1 MRADAK
7 SGKNQEMHA
16 TRLTGRLGNELSSPY
31 WSARLGVLRFVDRE
45 GGDLFT
51 LDRRGGVQ
59 RRWSGAATVAVM
71 RPRAE
76 GGVLVV
82 TDRSLSLAS
91 RDDLGDLQSWGALLA
106 DSRQRFVTGSC
117 SPTGRLYLGT
127 VAYGRTPGIAM
138 VYRLD
143 AGEATGRPVVT
154 GLTSVGGVAWS
165 PDHSMCYLLDDGVV
179 YGFDYHPHH
188 SISDQ
193 RELFPSMFGDAD
205 GLQVDAEGGLWLC
218 HTEAGLLVRHTVQG
232 DVTVLVDLPGVT
244 ACAFGGP
251 NLTTLYCLA
260 DGAVWSLEPGVAGLP
275 VLPFRGEFPRH
286 YA

>member
-1 MRADAK
+1 M
-7 SGKNQEMHA
+7 NQEVRA
-16 TRLTGRLGNELSSPY
+16 EQLTGGLGNELASPY
-31 WSARLGVLRFVDRE
+31 WSSRLGALRFADRD
-45 GGDLFT
+45 GGDILT
-51 LDRRGGVQ
+51 LDKRGAVH
-59 RRWSGAATVAVM
+59 RRWSGAAIVSLV

-82 TDRSLSLAS
+82 TDRALSIAS
-91 RDDLGDLQSWGALLA
+91 RDDLADLQPWGSLLA
-106 DSRQRFVTGSC
+106 DSRQRFVTGTC

-143 AGEATGRPVVT
+143 AGEATGRHVVA

-165 PDHSMCYLLDDGVV
+165 PDQTLCYVLDDGVV
-179 YGFDYHPHH
+179 SAFDYHPHH

-193 RELFPSMFGDAD
+193 RELFPSMFGAAD
-205 GLQVDAEGGLWLC
+205 GLQVDADGGLWLC
-218 HTEAGLLVRHTVQG
+218 HTEAGLLVRHGAQG
-232 DVTVLVDLPGVT
+232 DVTELVDLPGVT

-251 NLTTLYCLA
+251 HLTQLYCLA
-260 DGAVWSLEPGVAGLP
+260 EGAVWCLEPGVKGLP

-286 YA
+286 SP